1 MILYI
6 ILGIVISVAILLMQT
21 SVTTTKSM
29 LSFMLAMTVFWPVY
43 LPIFVYDGLRQIELT
58 GRKVNWWVLR
68 YFIVYAIFVLHISLQ
83 ACITAFGMSLFKGIV
98 CLLIFLFM
106 LFIYGNTFLKIYQTY
121 KREKDD

>member
-21 SVTTTKSM
+21 SVTTTRSM
-29 LSFMLAMTVFWPVY
+29 LYFMLIMSIFWPVY
-43 LPIFVYDGLRQIELT
+43 LPTFIYDGLRQIELT

-68 YFIVYAIFVLHISLQ
+68 YFIVLSIFVLHISLQ
-83 ACITAFGMSLFKGIV
+83 ACIMAFGMSIFKGIV

-106 LFIYGNTFLKIYQTY
+106 LFIYGGTFLKIYQTY
-121 KREKDD
+121 KREKE